1 MSFSIFTLRARLS
14 LLAFLA
20 GLGGAAGLAHAVPVD
35 APELAAPGP
44 LAVGVMKVNV
54 DVGRVPASDGGA
66 PAERQIKAWL
76 WYPASGAAGPQRE
89 LTREISAHA
98 WRPLPQSPLSVSAP
112 SMAAPDAA
120 PLPGARL
127 PVVLISHGLLNWA
140 PLLNY
145 LAEHL
150 ASRGYVV
157 MGLEHNDEAA
167 TNPLAAAL
175 LLRPLDDGAALR
187 TLQALD
193 ATPGHVLHQRL
204 ALERVALVGYS
215 MGGYGALVSAGA
227 RVSKEG
233 MAFGYVPGGVMQR
246 HVEAMQ
252 AEDEQTRARIA
263 AVVAIAPW
271 GGQSFIGAL
280 KPAGLAGIKVP
291 VLAVVGDQDDISGY
305 ADGVRSLWEQLP
317 ATPRWLL
324 TYENARHN
332 IAQHG
337 APAPLQGSFAAWTN
351 FDEPVWRRDRLL
363 DINKHFITAFLDL
376 TLLGKADRAVYLSPA
391 VPRSNDGAWPEPQ
404 GTPATGSFAAAPQG
418 ANTHW
423 TGFQRRWALGL
434 RLEQKGP
441 ASPKP

>member
-1 MSFSIFTLRARLS
+1 MKLSIFTLRARLS
-14 LLAFLA
+14 LVALLASVGGVA
-20 GLGGAAGLAHAVPVD
+20 GPAHAVPVD

-280 KPAGLAGIKVP
+280 KPAGLAGI
-291 VLAVVGDQDDISGY
+291 
-305 ADGVRSLWEQLP
+305 
-317 ATPRWLL
+317 
-324 TYENARHN
+324 
-332 IAQHG
+332 
-337 APAPLQGSFAAWTN
+337 
-351 FDEPVWRRDRLL
+351 
-363 DINKHFITAFLDL
+363 
-376 TLLGKADRAVYLSPA
+376 
-391 VPRSNDGAWPEPQ
+391 
-404 GTPATGSFAAAPQG
+404 
-418 ANTHW
+418 
-423 TGFQRRWALGL
+423 
-434 RLEQKGP
+434 
-441 ASPKP
+441 